1 MTIFRK
7 NKGEINISQIKEEMF
22 ISPLFEQIKPGKFHL
37 SRHHRQVGNQWAK
50 ENSFMKDSQGH
61 SEKVEKGNSKI
72 EI

>member
-1 MTIFRK
+1 
-7 NKGEINISQIKEEMF
+7 MF